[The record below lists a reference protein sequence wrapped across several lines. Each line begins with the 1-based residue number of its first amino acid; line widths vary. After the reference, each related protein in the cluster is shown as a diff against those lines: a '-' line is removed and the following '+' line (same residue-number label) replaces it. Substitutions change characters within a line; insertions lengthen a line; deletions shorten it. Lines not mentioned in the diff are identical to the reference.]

1 MDSLFRERRQGK
13 GRRHYKKREQ
23 RGISGELRGIQS
35 NIQRN
40 RGNSIFNRS
49 GKIFT
54 ILCPRVRN
62 KADAVRKREAREEA
76 KEGVEIGNFRI
87 NILLVILG
95 EEDDTRIREKKLELY
110 GEKEKG
116 TTEVWKAEGRLSQ
129 NSHQRRVLRGV

>member
-62 KADAVRKREAREEA
+62 KADAVRKREARKEA

-95 EEDDTRIREKKLELY
+95 EETRRMTQGSGRKSSSYTARKKKVRQKFGKL
-110 GEKEKG
+110 KG
-116 TTEVWKAEGRLSQ
+116 G
-129 NSHQRRVLRGV
+129 

>member
-1 MDSLFRERRQGK
+1 M
-13 GRRHYKKREQ
+13 
-23 RGISGELRGIQS
+23 
-35 NIQRN
+35 
-40 RGNSIFNRS
+40 
-49 GKIFT
+49 
-54 ILCPRVRN
+54 RN

>member
-1 MDSLFRERRQGK
+1 MFRERRQGK

-95 EEDDTRIREKKLELY
+95 EETRRMTKGSGRKSASYTARKKKVRQKFGKL
-110 GEKEKG
+110 KG
-116 TTEVWKAEGRLSQ
+116 G
-129 NSHQRRVLRGV
+129 